1 MSPAAEAGGVVLT
14 RERGAEL
21 VAKARGQGRGSAVEQ
36 VVDQP
41 QQRSLLIGMPA
52 GGGLPEHDAPRAAT
66 LYCVSGAV
74 SLIAGERRW
83 ELASGDLVPVPQER
97 HRVEADVDSVCLL
110 TVSRG

>member
-1 MSPAAEAGGVVLT
+1 MSPAAEAHGVVRTGEL
-14 RERGAEL
+14 GSEL
-21 VAKARGQGRGSAVEQ
+21 VAQAREEGRGSAVQ
-36 VVDQP
+36 CVVDQP
-41 QQRSLLIGMPA
+41 HQRSMLIGMPA

-66 LYCVSGAV
+66 LYCLSGAV